1 MLGKKKKHTL
11 INKYGASR
19 EIEVFKTV
27 QRKEMSGVITA
38 RQRATVRLKE
48 KDKDDVNGWGEKR
61 CSITCGILL
70 QADIKRQLICLR
82 P

>member
-1 MLGKKKKHTL
+1 M
-11 INKYGASR
+11 
-19 EIEVFKTV
+19 EVFKTA

-48 KDKDDVNGWGEKR
+48 KDKDDVNGWGEER
-61 CSITCGILL
+61 CSVTCGILL